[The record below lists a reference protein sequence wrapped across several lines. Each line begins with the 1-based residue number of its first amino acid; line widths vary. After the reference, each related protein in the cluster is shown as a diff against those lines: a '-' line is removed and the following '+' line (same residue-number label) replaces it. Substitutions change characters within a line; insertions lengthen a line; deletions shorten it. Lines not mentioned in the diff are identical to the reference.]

1 MQLLLK
7 EGCTIAAYDPAAMP
21 KTQAAGIF
29 PGEAVFFAENSF
41 AAAKDAD
48 AVLVLTDWEEFTSLD
63 LERLRAALKH
73 PIMIDGR
80 NLFQP
85 QVMAELGFT
94 YVSIGRP
101 DVAARK
107 SVAVPTPSAG

>member
-1 MQLLLK
+1 
-7 EGCTIAAYDPAAMP
+7 
-21 KTQAAGIF
+21 
-29 PGEAVFFAENSF
+29 
-41 AAAKDAD
+41 
-48 AVLVLTDWEEFTSLD
+48 
-63 LERLRAALKH
+63 
-73 PIMIDGR
+73 MIDGR